1 MLGEYLKQKQKQK
14 EKAKN
19 EFGPVVDPHKRVD
32 TSQFI
37 LQRTRRISWALNA
50 LRKRLERPVV
60 TMEFLRWRLRGPVGV
75 LALAKA
81 LAQEATSDAEKSFL
95 ISELALELSRA
106 QPESM
111 ANCLSVK
118 KHKNEI
124 QQVIGELKSL
134 IPGDEFDGPENL
146 KSYVE
151 TVFDKVA
158 R

>member
-1 MLGEYLKQKQKQK
+1 MLGEYLKQKQK

-124 QQVIGELKSL
+124 QKVIGELKSL

-146 KSYVE
+146 KIYVE

>member
-1 MLGEYLKQKQKQK
+1 MCIRDR
-14 EKAKN
+14 
-19 EFGPVVDPHKRVD
+19 FGPVVDPHKRVD

-60 TMEFLRWRLRGPVGV
+60 TMEFLCWRLRGPVGV

-81 LAQEATSDAEKSFL
+81 LAREANSDAEKSFL

-106 QPESM
+106 KPEPM
-111 ANCLSVK
+111 PNCLPVK

-124 QQVIGELKSL
+124 QKVIRELKTL
-134 IPGDEFDGPENL
+134 IPSDDFKGPENL
-146 KSYVE
+146 KGYVD